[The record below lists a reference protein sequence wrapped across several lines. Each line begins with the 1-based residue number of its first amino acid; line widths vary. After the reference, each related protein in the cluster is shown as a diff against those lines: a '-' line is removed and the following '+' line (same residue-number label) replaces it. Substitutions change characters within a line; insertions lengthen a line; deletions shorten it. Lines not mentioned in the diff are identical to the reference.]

1 MKTKYASLLVGLL
14 GGCATA
20 QTPSQQVSNH
30 SSEERLEEKTESDY
44 YQDTIQKLR
53 DNGATINSAVRYIHR
68 YARSDY
74 AEDLDKLKSKSE
86 EASLDLYLQE
96 RGERLV
102 LYQQINQERKVL
114 TDKGNLYTYIY
125 PDIKHTQSNGGKYL
139 CAQASLRIT
148 LVEQGLDVAKTS
160 QKMQEELR
168 ETIKKE
174 RQEFRQE
181 LERTKS
187 KFIEEDFD
195 ENMGRDL
202 DRYFGE

>member
-20 QTPSQQVSNH
+20 QNPSQQVSNR
-30 SSEERLEEKTESDY
+30 SPERLEEKTESDY
-44 YQDTIQKLR
+44 YQEAIQKLR
-53 DNGATINSAVRYIHR
+53 DNGATINSAVRCIHR

-74 AEDLDKLKSKSE
+74 AEDLEELKSKSE

-96 RGERLV
+96 RGEKLV
-102 LYQQINQERKVL
+102 LYQQINQEHKVL
-114 TDKGNLYTYIY
+114 TDKGNLYAYTY
-125 PDIKHTQSNGGKYL
+125 PDIKYNQSNGGRYL

-168 ETIKKE
+168 EAVKKT
-174 RQEFRQE
+174 RQEFQQE

-187 KFIEEDFD
+187 KFIEKDFD

-202 DRYFGE
+202 DRYFEEQ